1 MSQFS
6 LIYLFVFIINIIIF
20 TYLLCIKKMSRQI
33 RAFIIMQGA
42 YLITLLCFVV
52 FLSAHDIATMKLW
65 LDISHYS
72 GPIVN
77 VTLLY
82 LVTTFYYNDNNPP
95 VWIIICILLSVIP
108 LLARDMFGFMDKV
121 SFIPNSIGNIVVYKN
136 SLLSYY
142 FYIHSFVLLFCISIL
157 FIIKIRTT
165 KIMRLKKLSV
175 FLLVIT
181 WVTWVLTVPCN
192 LLISYIFKKYEI
204 LVPATGY
211 LFYSVMIFA
220 LFYAVFKYNFMK
232 INIPYTI
239 ENIMRRISDS
249 ILLTD
254 TEGNI
259 VQVNDAARELFG
271 SFKENIENINILQ
284 LFPDL
289 ARQSPLDGE
298 SLITSENYSEF
309 RKLTHPKKR
318 NQILDVV
325 IESVLDSFG
334 DFIGL
339 LIICRRNNKFNQ
351 ARQVFGLTD
360 REIEITTFLYDGL
373 EYHEIAEKLNLSMNT
388 VRNHIQN
395 IYSKTGAKNK
405 TILLKTLF

>member
-1 MSQFS
+1 M
-6 LIYLFVFIINIIIF
+6 
-20 TYLLCIKKMSRQI
+20 
-33 RAFIIMQGA
+33 AFMIMQGA

-52 FLSAHDIATMKLW
+52 FLSADDIATMKLW

-82 LVTTFYYNDNNPP
+82 LITTFYYNDNKPP
-95 VWIIICILLSVIP
+95 LWIIICILLSVIP
-108 LLARDMFGFMDKV
+108 LLARDMFGFMDTV

-181 WVTWVLTVPCN
+181 WVTWVLSVPCN

-239 ENIMRRISDS
+239 DNIMRKISDS

-259 VQVNDAARELFG
+259 VQVNDAAREVFS
-271 SFKENIENINILQ
+271 SFKEKLETLNINM
-284 LFPDL
+284 LFPGLLKNGPEDDK
-289 ARQSPLDGE
+289 AFVIP
-298 SLITSENYSEF
+298 ENYSEF
-309 RKLTHPKKR
+309 RKLPHPVKH
-318 NQILDVV
+318 NIILDVSV
-325 IESVLDSFG
+325 ESINDGFG

-351 ARQVFGLTD
+351 ARQVFGLTG

-388 VRNHIQN
+388 VRNHVQN